1 MFCETGEV
9 SDCSFEWARYFLTAI
24 HCANSEVVVGNG
36 PGFTE
41 SCSMLRDIYRPQAYL
56 WLIALIILES
66 TLYGQATVNR
76 KHSAPDAFRQLDEVL
91 ATPNVYRNASGA
103 PGHAYWQQK
112 VDYDINVEL
121 HDDTQSITGSEVI
134 TYTNNSPD
142 TLKFL
147 WLQLCAN
154 RFHPDSLA
162 NRHNTAPSLND
173 KVSFKAL
180 NSLLTAQSFPG
191 GSRVSEV
198 VDDATGKPLN
208 FKVVGSNMRID
219 MPKPLLPNSVFR
231 FRVNWK
237 YNINDATILRGRG
250 GFEHFEEDGNNI
262 YEVAQ
267 WFPRLCAYSDSVGWQ
282 HKEFLGSGEFAL
294 EFGDYHVR
302 LTVPADHIVA
312 STGKLMN
319 AKDVLTETQ
328 QARLEKA
335 VKAKTPIF
343 IVTPEEATENQK
355 KGTNDKKTW
364 AFKADNV
371 RDFAFASSRKFIW
384 DAMGHN
390 SSGKQVLAMS
400 YYPTEAEPLWSK
412 YSTQAIV
419 HTLEVYSRYTFQYP
433 YPVAI
438 SVNGPVYGMEYPMIC
453 FNGPRPEKD
462 GTYSKRI
469 KYALISVIIH
479 EVGHN
484 YFPMIVNNDE
494 RQWTWMDE
502 GLNTF
507 LQYLA
512 EVEWEDN
519 YPSRAGEPSRITSYM
534 KSSNQVPIMTN
545 SESILQFGPNGY
557 SKPATALNILRETVL
572 GREVFDFAFREYSQ
586 RWMFKRPY
594 PADFFR
600 SMEDASGT
608 DLDWFWRG
616 WFFSTDHVDVAITNV
631 RHYQIDNGNPVT
643 ESKRKIQEREEEP
656 ETLSQQRNKSIP
668 LRVDRFPELKDFYN
682 DFDNLAVTED
692 EKKNFQKYL
701 KELTEEQRRL
711 LGLKTNFYVVDFE
724 NKGGLVTPIILE
736 VTYEDKTTQEIR
748 LPAEIWV
755 KNANNT
761 SRLILSKKAI
771 ASIQL
776 DPRLETADVDTSNN
790 HFPPG
795 ISKSRFKLF
804 KSSSSKNEMQKAGV
818 GKKNNDKTSDKDT
831 NAKSG
836 NQKKVEVKKP
846 EPVAKKPAQPKSP
859 EARQSAAKKPGDKD
873 TEVKA
878 PEIRKNESEK
888 PLQSTGT
895 GE

>member
-1 MFCETGEV
+1 V
-9 SDCSFEWARYFLTAI
+9 
-24 HCANSEVVVGNG
+24 
-36 PGFTE
+36 
-41 SCSMLRDIYRPQAYL
+41 
-56 WLIALIILES
+56 IALFLFES
-66 TLYGQATVNR
+66 SLFGQATVNR

-103 PGHAYWQQK
+103 PGHEYWQQK

-121 HDDTQSITGSEVI
+121 HDDSQSITGSEVI

-142 TLKFL
+142 TLKYL

-162 NRHNTAPSLND
+162 NRHNTAPSLDD
-173 KVSFKAL
+173 KVSFKAM
-180 NSLLTAQSFPG
+180 NSLLTAESFPG
-191 GSRVSEV
+191 GSKVTEV
-198 VDDATGKPLN
+198 VDDASSRRLH
-208 FKVVGSNMRID
+208 FKVVGSNMRVD
-219 MPKPLLPNSVFR
+219 LPQPLLSKGVFR

-262 YEVAQ
+262 YEIAQ

-319 AKDVLTETQ
+319 AEDVLTEAQ
-328 QARLEKA
+328 QTRLTEA
-335 VKAKTPIF
+335 ATAKTPMF
-343 IVTPEEATENQK
+343 IVTPEEAAENQK
-355 KGTNDKKTW
+355 EGSAEKKMW

-384 DAMGHN
+384 DAMGHD
-390 SSGKQVLAMS
+390 SSGKPVLAMS
-400 YYPTEAEPLWSK
+400 FYPNEAEPLWSK

-462 GTYSKRI
+462 GTYSKRT
-469 KYALISVIIH
+469 KYGLISVVIH

-502 GLNTF
+502 GLNSF

-512 EVEWEDN
+512 EVEWEEN
-519 YPSRAGEPSRITSYM
+519 YPSRAGEPARITGYM

-600 SMEDASGT
+600 TMEDASGV

-616 WFFSTDHVDVAITNV
+616 WFFTTDHVDIAITNV
-631 RHYQIDNGNPVT
+631 RHYQIENGDPVAA
-643 ESKRKIQEREEEP
+643 SKRKTKEHEDEP
-656 ETLSQQRNKSIP
+656 ETLSEKRNKPIA
-668 LRVDRFPELKDFYN
+668 LRVDRFSELKDFYN
-682 DFDNLAVTED
+682 EFDNLAVTDE
-692 EKKNFQKYL
+692 EKKKFPKYL
-701 KELTEEQRRL
+701 KELSDEQRRL
-711 LGLKTNFYVVDFE
+711 LGLKTNFYIVDFE
-724 NKGGLVTPIILE
+724 NKGGLVMPIILE
-736 VTYEDKTTQEIR
+736 VTHEDGTTREIR

-761 SRLILSKKAI
+761 SRLIMSKKLI
-771 ASIQL
+771 ATVQL
-776 DPRLETADVDTSNN
+776 DPHLETADVDTSNN
-790 HFPPG
+790 HFPPT
-795 ISKSRFKLF
+795 ISKSRFNLF
-804 KSSSSKNEMQKAGV
+804 KDSTSKNEMQKAGL
-818 GKKNNDKTSDKDT
+818 GEKDDDKSKTSDDDESADDKKKPVKAVTKD
-831 NAKSG
+831 
-836 NQKKVEVKKP
+836 VKKP
-846 EPVAKKPAQPKSP
+846 ADKKQPEEKQSEEKASGKKQSKGKKDEPAKPI
-859 EARQSAAKKPGDKD
+859 QSA
-873 TEVKA
+873 
-878 PEIRKNESEK
+878 
-888 PLQSTGT
+888 STGA
-895 GE
+895 